1 MEVMSDFQDWCALH
15 GVVRAIDGTHF
26 DIKRPSIG
34 AEDYYYFKSGGFSM
48 QCQAVVDRHKRF
60 LDVSVGMLGSTND
73 MRVLRRSSL
82 YHLATTTNQLF
93 NVAYSQEGF
102 SPYLIGDKG
111 YPMYPWL
118 MMPYRDLP
126 TGKRSIQERFF
137 NRKLSTGR
145 CAVENAFGILKQS
158 FRELGH
164 LSELHVTALPDVIVA
179 CCLLHNMLLNQHPND
194 VALLIEVRAALSFLS
209 KCAELCYACRN
220 SAEAPTLNC
229 PSLLSHM

>member
-1 MEVMSDFQDWCALH
+1 
-15 GVVRAIDGTHF
+15 
-26 DIKRPSIG
+26 
-34 AEDYYYFKSGGFSM
+34 M

-118 MMPYRDLP
+118 MIP
-126 TGKRSIQERFF
+126 TETYQRGTVAS
-137 NRKLSTGR
+137 RKGSSTG
-145 CAVENAFGILKQS
+145 N
-158 FRELGH
+158 
-164 LSELHVTALPDVIVA
+164 
-179 CCLLHNMLLNQHPND
+179 
-194 VALLIEVRAALSFLS
+194 
-209 KCAELCYACRN
+209 
-220 SAEAPTLNC
+220 
-229 PSLLSHM
+229 